1 MLILAS
7 RSPQRRAILTA
18 VGIDFRVVV
27 SAFTERER
35 GADPVSLAQANAA
48 GKARDVVTRT
58 GVSDGAAVL
67 GVDTVV
73 ILDGQSL
80 GSPDDEGDARSMLAS
95 LAGRE
100 HAVVSALCLVAGRAE
115 VARTVRTRVQ
125 LRDRSER
132 AVTNYVAT
140 GEWRG
145 RAGGYAI
152 QGAGMSLVG
161 DVHGDYSNVVGLPV
175 SALLDAMTELGIMG
189 PR

>member
-18 VGIDFRVVV
+18 IGVDFRVVV
-27 SAFTERER
+27 STFIEQER
-35 GADPVSLAQANAA
+35 GADPVSLAQTNAA
-48 GKARDVVTRT
+48 GKARNVAAAR
-58 GVSDGAAVL
+58 VSGGAAVL

-100 HAVVSALCLVAGRAE
+100 HAVVSALCLVAGSAE
-115 VARTVRTRVQ
+115 AARTVRTRVRF
-125 LRDRSER
+125 RDLSER

-175 SALLDAMTELGIMG
+175 SALLDAMTELGIKA